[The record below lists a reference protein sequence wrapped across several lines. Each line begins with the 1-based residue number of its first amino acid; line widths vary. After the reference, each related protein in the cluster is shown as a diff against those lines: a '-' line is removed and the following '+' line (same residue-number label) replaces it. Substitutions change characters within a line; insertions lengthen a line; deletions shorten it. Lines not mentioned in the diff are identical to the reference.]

1 MPANALAA
9 FPSGFWDRLM
19 AATVHEACAAQERSW
34 RQFCAEDLK
43 AVRAMQ
49 RWEMLAPPLYQG
61 TEAWLA
67 AGGALNRRSFD
78 RALSWDG
85 VKSGLILFGS
95 RSGTGKTSAAWL
107 LLRRLMEDGRSAT
120 AYSHA
125 DFTRLA
131 TRMAKE
137 NDPVSHRWVKL
148 VVAADILLLDDFGQA
163 RFKNGA
169 GESKQAEELLFDII
183 DARITKGRK
192 TILTTNDNS
201 DGLRAKLSEQRADPL
216 LRRLQEH
223 FDHVHFD

>member
-1 MPANALAA
+1 M
-9 FPSGFWDRLM
+9 S
-19 AATVHEACAAQERSW
+19 ATVHDACAAQERSW

-43 AVRAMQ
+43 AARAMS

-61 TEAWLA
+61 TEAWLE
-67 AGGALNRRSFD
+67 GGGELNRRAFD
-78 RALSWDG
+78 RALGWNG
-85 VKSGLILFGS
+85 QRSGIILFGA

-107 LLRRLMEDGRSAT
+107 LLRRLMADGRGAT

-137 NDPVSHRWVKL
+137 NDPASHRWVKL
-148 VVAADILLLDDFGQA
+148 VVASDILLLDDFGQA
-163 RFKNGA
+163 RFRTME
-169 GESKQAEELLFDII
+169 GESKAAEELIFDIL

-201 DGLRAKLSEQRADPL
+201 DGLRAKLSAQRAEPL